1 MFATAPWTENLGLYN
16 AFIVVGC
23 LSIFIMF
30 LAVPMMIWGKKMRI
44 AFRKRYAAYAKM
56 QPNPR
61 GQVSAS

>member
-30 LAVPMMIWGKKMRI
+30 LAVHMMIWGKKMRI
-44 AFRKRYAAYAKM
+44 AFRKRYEAYAKM